1 MTSKLA
7 LATGQIRQPKKSTF
21 AGKSGFFWALFWGT
35 SWMVLP
41 CKSSASSQFYEYQF
55 WLCISRTVLSCKSST
70 SLQFYYYC
78 HPESRNSP
86 SSREKDRSAKSVE
99 RNRLIIDYGLLKRP
113 WRHLWRRQRIR
124 KWKIISACLWRSPR
138 RKYQINPKENQQSQW
153 NIKHRVM
160 QFSGTPCAKTWFRT
174 PLPQVESPQTRV
186 LPGNFCR
193 EKIWDFWTELS
204 WLDKRKL
211 LPTQI

>member
-1 MTSKLA
+1 MTSKITLS
-7 LATGQIRQPKKSTF
+7 TDQIRHPKKSIF
-21 AGKSGFFWALFWGT
+21 AGKSDLFWALFGGI
-35 SWMVLP
+35 SW
-41 CKSSASSQFYEYQF
+41 
-55 WLCISRTVLSCKSST
+55 TVLSCKSST

-153 NIKHRVM
+153 NNQIQTPRHAV
-160 QFSGTPCAKTWFRT
+160 FSDALRQNMISHATSPGR
-174 PLPQVESPQTRV
+174 ESANS
-186 LPGNFCR
+186 GFAG
-193 EKIWDFWTELS
+193 KILS
-204 WLDKRKL
+204 WKNLGL
-211 LPTQI
+211 LNRTFVTRQTKTPSNTDLEGYYCCCERDDTE